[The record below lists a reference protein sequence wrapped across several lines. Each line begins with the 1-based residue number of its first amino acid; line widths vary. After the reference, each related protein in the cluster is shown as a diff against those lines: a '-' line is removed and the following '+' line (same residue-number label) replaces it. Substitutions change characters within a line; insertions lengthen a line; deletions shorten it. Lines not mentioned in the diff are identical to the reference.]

1 MMLEKS
7 SYEFIEELSSKKA
20 VPGGGG
26 ASAYVGALGMALG
39 SMVGNLTV
47 GKKKYRE
54 VEPEIEETLRQSTK
68 LIERLEDLVEAD
80 AQAFLPLS
88 KAYGMSQTTE
98 EERQEKEVVLQ
109 EALINAA
116 QVPLD
121 IAKTC
126 LEAIDLLDVYAQKGS
141 RLAISDAGVGAT
153 FCKSALE
160 AAQLN
165 VLINT
170 KLMKDEQTKQQIESE
185 LSTIVEEGTRKADE
199 IYQYVLNELKQ

>member
-1 MMLEKS
+1 MMLDKS
-7 SYEFIEELSSKKA
+7 SHEFIEELSSKKA

-54 VEPEIEETLRQSTK
+54 VESEIEETLRQSTK
-68 LIERLEDLVEAD
+68 LIERLEDLIEAD

-88 KAYGMSQTTE
+88 KAYGMPQTTE

-109 EALINAA
+109 AALINAA

-121 IAKTC
+121 IAKAC

-170 KLMKDEQTKQQIESE
+170 KLMKDVQIKQQIESE